1 MGSGETSYFTPLL
14 FTKRRDAQE
23 QASTSY
29 TTPRPSRSPKSPSSA
44 GHTSGVGVQ
53 RRRSTTPTSST
64 ALQPAEPPLRSLYSD
79 NFGESGNKENNLPL
93 ALPPTSSPDRDIP
106 FQALTLDAG
115 KDNVVTIFGFPNTE
129 KSQAIILQEF
139 GKCGDIV
146 RFHRHTQ
153 CNWMHIQYANKYEAQ
168 RALLKNGLILSAS
181 IMIGVQPLAQ
191 QHLHLFDVDSERD
204 TILQIPK
211 VSDKQQQL
219 TEKDV
224 LIPVPPKRGWSKVTE
239 LVFGV

>member
-1 MGSGETSYFTPLL
+1 MLIMHL
-14 FTKRRDAQE
+14 TKDC
-23 QASTSY
+23 Y
-29 TTPRPSRSPKSPSSA
+29 
-44 GHTSGVGVQ
+44 
-53 RRRSTTPTSST
+53 
-64 ALQPAEPPLRSLYSD
+64 L
-79 NFGESGNKENNLPL
+79 
-93 ALPPTSSPDRDIP
+93 
-106 FQALTLDAG
+106 QALTLDAG

-153 CNWMHIQYANKYEAQ
+153 CNWMHIQYAVSHHSKYSDCYICCLWGHMCFYLIFAAQLLQTHTDIGRNFQNKYEAQ

-219 TEKDV
+219 TEKV
-224 LIPVPPKRGWSKVTE
+224 NPQMLCCVRIGLMTSTAAAIHMMWSAPKGALRVCRTCSFPCHQKGA
-239 LVFGV
+239 GPR

>member
-44 GHTSGVGVQ
+44 GHASGMGVQ
-53 RRRSTTPTSST
+53 RRRSTTPTGST
-64 ALQPAEPPLRSLYSD
+64 ALHPAEPPLRSLYSD
-79 NFGESGNKENNLPL
+79 NFGETGNKENNLPL
-93 ALPPTSSPDRDIP
+93 ALPLSSPDRDFS

-129 KSQAIILQEF
+129 KSQAQVLQEF
-139 GKCGDIV
+139 GKCGDILKFQ
-146 RFHRHTQ
+146 RDTQ
-153 CNWMHIQYANKYEAQ
+153 CNWMHIQYASKYEAQ

-181 IMIGVQPLAQ
+181 IMIGVQPLAK
-191 QHLHLFDVDSERD
+191 QHMHLFDANSEED
-204 TILQIPK
+204 AILRLPK

-224 LIPVPPKRGWSKVTE
+224 LIPMPPKSGWSKVTE
-239 LVFGV
+239 LVFGL